1 MFDVMMVIISGQT
14 DPNLLPIYDDHYKPD
29 RLVVVV
35 TTKMKSEIDTFI
47 NGLPDAVKFNPQTD
61 IIRIDDDSDIDE
73 VKNKIA
79 AKFKKLISQEKK
91 TILNFTGGTKLI
103 SIGAYSAW
111 KEFSDK
117 VTAIYVD
124 INSDKILE
132 YTAQGM
138 TAVPYKGKIS
148 FEKYFGARKVNF
160 KTPDTD
166 DSLEELSKS
175 FAKKIFALSNE
186 NKKQCIRLLN
196 SLIFNYSHYN
206 GMSVRFKGQELS
218 TLKNLLKDFTEKDLV
233 QLSEDPANFFQL
245 TKCEDNV
252 CKLLGG
258 CWLEDHCYNTVCNIL
273 KRFPASPVCKNAEL
287 LTKDGVK
294 NEYDVMFLFKGTLH
308 VIEVKTISW
317 SNDDDHK
324 HQDIIHKLNSLG
336 KKFGLKTKLC
346 LVSYH
351 RPPRYIIDR
360 ALEDNIEV
368 IDERN
373 VWTEKLFDDKLKNWI
388 GINR

>member
-35 TTKMKSEIDTFI
+35 TKKMEGEIDTFI
-47 NGLPDAVKFNPQTD
+47 NGLPEAVKFNPQTD
-61 IIRIDDDSDIDE
+61 IIKIDDDNNIDE
-73 VKNKIA
+73 VQ
-79 AKFKKLISQEKK
+79 AKVATKLKKLVSQEKK
-91 TILNFTGGTKLI
+91 AILNFTGGTKLI

-138 TAVPYKGKIS
+138 TAIPYKGKIS
-148 FEKYFGARKVNF
+148 FEQYFGARKVSFN
-160 KTPDTD
+160 TPDLD
-166 DSLEELSKS
+166 DAFEELSKS
-175 FAKKIFALSNE
+175 FAKKVSALSNE
-186 NKKQCIRLLN
+186 NKKQCIKFINR
-196 SLIFNYSHYN
+196 LIFNYTDYN
-206 GMSVRFKGQELS
+206 GDTVKFKGKELP
-218 TLKNLLKDFTEKDLV
+218 TLRELLKDFSDQKLIE
-233 QLSEDPANFFQL
+233 LSEDPANHCQL
-245 TKCEDNV
+245 TRCEDNV

-258 CWLEDHCYNTVCNIL
+258 GWLEDHCYNTVCNIL

-287 LTKDGVK
+287 LTKEGVK

-317 SNDDDHK
+317 GQNDHK
-324 HQDIIHKLNSLG
+324 QQDIIHKLNSLG

-351 RPPRYIIDR
+351 RPPRYILDR

-368 IDERN
+368 IDDRN
-373 VWTEKLFDDKLKNWI
+373 VWTDRFFEDKLKSWI
-388 GINR
+388 GLNR